1 MTLVEAKAA
10 FDDEDVH
17 VWELPLSHN
26 DRGRADRATGGI
38 VLITGPK
45 GRLVG
50 AHILAPAAGEM
61 IHELAFAIHEERKL
75 ADLSHFVHVYP
86 TVSMAIG
93 QLAGEAVFE
102 SAKRFRWLVKRR

>member
-1 MTLVEAKAA
+1 M
-10 FDDEDVH
+10 D
-17 VWELPLSHN
+17 
-26 DRGRADRATGGI
+26 RADGAI
-38 VLITGPK
+38 VLVTGPK

>member
-1 MTLVEAKAA
+1 MV
-10 FDDEDVH
+10 
-17 VWELPLSHN
+17 
-26 DRGRADRATGGI
+26 
-38 VLITGPK
+38 TGPK